1 MATLERQD
9 LPRQA
14 AAAAPEAEAG
24 DERVRGAVFRA
35 VNDKLIRL
43 YRGAEHEIGM
53 IVCEC
58 ARAGCTEPVEV
69 SLEEYEAAHAS
80 PSCFLVAPG
89 HEFACGQRPV
99 MRTERFVV
107 VEERPA
113 LRTLATTD
121 PETGNSQSARPI
133 RDLNLVL
140 QVVGAD
146 RSGA

>member
-14 AAAAPEAEAG
+14 AAAVPEAEAG
-24 DERVRGAVFRA
+24 DERARGAAFRA
-35 VNDKLIRL
+35 VNDRLIRL
-43 YRGAEHEIGM
+43 YREAEHGIGL

-69 SLEEYEAAHAS
+69 TLEEYEAAHAS

-89 HEFACGQRPV
+89 HESACGQRPL
-99 MRTERFVV
+99 MRTERFVL

-113 LRTLATTD
+113 LRGLATMD
-121 PETGNSQSARPI
+121 REPRNGQSARPSS
-133 RDLNLVL
+133 DLSLV

-146 RSGA
+146 RSGT

>member
-14 AAAAPEAEAG
+14 AAAAPEPEARHEG
-24 DERVRGAVFRA
+24 ARGAVFRA
-35 VNDKLIRL
+35 VNDRLIRL
-43 YRGAEHEIGM
+43 YRGAAQEIGM

-58 ARAGCTEPVEV
+58 ARAGCSEPVEIT
-69 SLEEYEAAHAS
+69 LEEYEAAHAS

-89 HEFACGQRPV
+89 HELAPGQRPL

-113 LRTLATTD
+113 LHAVTNGR
-121 PETGNSQSARPI
+121 ETANGQPARPI
-133 RDLNLVL
+133 RDLSLVL
-140 QVVGAD
+140 QAVGAD